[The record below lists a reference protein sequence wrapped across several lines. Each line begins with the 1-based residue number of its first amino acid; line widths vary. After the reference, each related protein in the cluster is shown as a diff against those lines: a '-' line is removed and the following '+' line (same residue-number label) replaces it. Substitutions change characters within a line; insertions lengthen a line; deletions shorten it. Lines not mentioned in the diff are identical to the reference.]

1 MRAPTLG
8 RRAFVSFAVLI
19 LCCTTIVPLAAQIT
33 SGSITGSVKDASGG
47 VIPGATVTLISASR
61 GTTIETTT
69 NENGDFTFPN
79 APGDTYTVR
88 VTMDGFKTVE
98 RPNVPLTPGERVVVP
113 ALTIEVGALN
123 ETVTVTGDAPMI
135 QSSTGERSFTVT
147 TEAVANL
154 PISTRSYADFAA
166 LTPGV
171 AGFLRLGGG
180 GGNNVMQDGVTTMDT
195 GGNPGSRGSVQ
206 MNPDAIAE
214 VRVLAQGYQAEY
226 GRGSGLQISAIS
238 KSGTN
243 QFRGSLYDVERNSD
257 WNSNSWANSRNGDPK
272 AVSRQRDWGY
282 TIGGPIGKPG
292 GNNKLFFFLAHE
304 LRPRKTGGEITRFR
318 VPTELER
325 RGDFSQSRDNNGA
338 LFNLIRD
345 ASSQFACTAAD
356 TRGCFQAGGVL
367 GRIPQD
373 RLYQTGLN
381 ILNLWPMPNA
391 SGTNYNYEDVAPEFS
406 RPQQQIQIRADYQI
420 SNRVRA
426 FGKFA
431 TQRNAVKVRPGSL
444 AGFNDDKQLYPFQ
457 DTGVTTVDF
466 TISNSMFL
474 EATYG
479 FFQNWAGNGPL
490 VGDKVNRY
498 NSGVGDIPF
507 VFQGAQVV
515 DPRYFTYGYLE
526 TLAPPSWVNGELLL
540 MPTFLWGQRVS
551 NSGNRT
557 ATGAPAPPSLI
568 FPSFLN
574 INRTQDFSA
583 SVTKLAGAHTI
594 KAGFFFNHS
603 RKAQTLGVQGSFNFW
618 GTIDFGQDPI
628 NPLDTGFGFANAA
641 TGVFSSYT
649 QQSKMLEGNYIYN
662 NIEFYIQDNWKATP
676 KLTLDYGMRF
686 TRQQPQYDSFLQ
698 ASNFFADRWKASSAP
713 LLFEA
718 GCAAQPCTGNNRQ
731 AMDPRNGQL
740 LGPATAAMIGA
751 IVPGT
756 GDPMNGIVRNGDGIA
771 KENYVWPA
779 LAFGPRFGAAY
790 DLRGDQKMVLRGAF
804 GLFYDRPEG
813 NSVFNQISNPPYS
826 EAGTVRYAR
835 LQNLSSS
842 TLTQTPPTMFV
853 FEYDAKIPSSLQWNV
868 GMQFALPWS
877 SALDVSYVAQRGI
890 NLLRSQEATATGGNA
905 QDINAVD
912 FGAAYLAQ
920 NQDPTLPASTV
931 PGARAKST
939 DLLRPYKGLGAINIQ
954 WPRNYEQYHSLQASW
969 NRRFTNGLQLGLNYA
984 LGMSYTGNIITP
996 LRLEHAADGS
1006 FSFRADQAQ
1015 QDELLKQMP
1024 LRRHT
1029 WKGNFVWDMPDLERT
1044 GAMRALSYVTND
1056 WQLSGIITAG
1066 SQLPYD
1072 ITYSYQTGGENIN
1085 LTGSP
1090 SYSARTVI
1098 NGDVSSGCLSDQYSQ
1113 FDTSVFRG
1121 PTYNSVGL
1129 ESGRYYMSG
1138 CVDKTIDFAI
1148 ARNFPIRGGRNV
1160 QIRAELFNAFDAVVI
1175 NNRVTQLQLTNP
1187 TDQAIRNGQFN
1198 ADGTINQARLQPRNA
1213 GFGAATAAQ
1222 DMRSVQLQI
1231 RFQF

>member
-1 MRAPTLG
+1 MPMPIE
-8 RRAFVSFAVLI
+8 RRTVVASLVCWIFTFLTAL
-19 LCCTTIVPLAAQIT
+19 PLLAQIT

-47 VIPGATVTLISASR
+47 VIPGATVTLVSATR

-113 ALTIEVGALN
+113 AFTVEVGALS
-123 ETVTVTGDAPMI
+123 ETLTVTGDAPMI
-135 QSSTGERSFTVT
+135 QSSTGERSFTVSS
-147 TEAVANL
+147 ESVANL
-154 PISTRSYADFAA
+154 PIATRSYADFAA

-214 VRVLAQGYQAEY
+214 VRILSQGYQAEY

-243 QFRGSLYDVERNSD
+243 QFRGSVYDVERNSD
-257 WNSNSWANSRNGDPK
+257 WSVNSWVNARNGDPK

-282 TIGGPIGKPG
+282 TIGGPVGKPG

-304 LRPRKTGGEITRFR
+304 LRPRETGGAITRFR
-318 VPTELER
+318 VPTALER
-325 RGDFSQSRDNNGA
+325 AGDFSQTLDNNGN

-345 ASSQFACTAAD
+345 ASTGLPCTAAD
-356 TRGCFQAGGVL
+356 TRGCFQANGVV
-367 GRIPQD
+367 GRIPQN

-381 ILNLWPMPNA
+381 ILNLWPLPNA
-391 SGTNYNYEDVAPEFS
+391 SGTNYNYEAVAPEDK
-406 RPQQQIQIRADYQI
+406 RVQQQIQIRTDYQV
-420 SNRVRA
+420 SNRVRVM
-426 FGKFA
+426 GKFA
-431 TQRNAVKVRPGSL
+431 TQRNTVKVRPGSIP
-444 AGFNDDKQLYPFQ
+444 GFNDDFQLFPFQ
-457 DTGVTTVDF
+457 DTGVTTVDY

-490 VGDKVNRY
+490 VGDKVNRF
-498 NSGVGDIPF
+498 NSGVGGIPF
-507 VFQGAQVV
+507 LYQGAQVV

-526 TLAPPSWVNGELLL
+526 ELNPPSWANGELLL
-540 MPTFLWGQRVS
+540 MPTFLWGQRIT
-551 NSGNRT
+551 NSGTRT
-557 ATGAPAPPSLI
+557 ATGNPSPPSLI

-594 KAGFFFNHS
+594 KGGFFLNHS

-618 GTIDFGQDPI
+618 GTVDFGQDPV

-641 TGVFSSYT
+641 TGIFSSYT

-662 NIEFYIQDNWKATP
+662 NVEGYIQDNWKVTP
-676 KLTLDYGMRF
+676 RLTLDYGMRF
-686 TRQQPQYDSFLQ
+686 THQQPQYDSFLQ
-698 ASNFFADRWKASSAP
+698 ASNFFPDRWKASAAP
-713 LLFEA
+713 RLYEA

-731 AMDPRNGQL
+731 AMDPRTGAL
-740 LGPATAAMIGA
+740 LGPATAAVIGA

-756 GDPMNGIVRNGDGIA
+756 GDPVNGIVRNGDGIA

-779 LAFGPRFGAAY
+779 LVFGPRFGAAY
-790 DLRGDQKMVLRGAF
+790 DVRGDQKVVVRGAF

-826 EAGTVRYAR
+826 EAGTVRYGT
-835 LQNLSSS
+835 LQNLG
-842 TLTQTPPTMFV
+842 TGRVTQTPPTMFI
-853 FEYDAKIPSSLQWNV
+853 FQYDADIPSSLQWNI
-868 GMQFALPWS
+868 GAQFALPWA

-890 NLLRSQEATATGGNA
+890 NLLRSQEATATGNNA
-905 QDINAVD
+905 IDINAVD
-912 FGAAYLAQ
+912 FGAALLPQ
-920 NQDPTLPASTV
+920 NQDPTLPASAV
-931 PGARAKST
+931 PGAQAKST
-939 DLLRPYKGLGAINIQ
+939 DLLRPYRGLGAINIQ
-954 WPRNYEQYHSLQASW
+954 WPRNYDQYHSVQASF
-969 NRRFTNGLQLGLNYA
+969 NRRFRNGLQFGLNYT
-984 LGMSYTGNIITP
+984 LGLSYTGNVITP
-996 LRLEHAADGS
+996 LRLQHAPDGS
-1006 FSFRADQAQ
+1006 FSFRADQAE

-1029 WKGNFVWDMPDLERT
+1029 LKGSFVWDMPDLERT
-1044 GAMRALSYVTND
+1044 GGLRALSYVTND

-1072 ITYSYQTGGENIN
+1072 ITYSYQTAGENIN

-1098 NGDVSSGCLSDQYSQ
+1098 TGDPGSGCRSDEYAQ

-1121 PTYNSVGL
+1121 PTYGSLGL
-1129 ESGRYYMSG
+1129 ESGRSYMTG
-1138 CVDKTIDFAI
+1138 CVDKTVDLAV
-1148 ARNFPIRGGRNV
+1148 ARNFPLGGGRNV
-1160 QIRAELFNAFDAVVI
+1160 QIRADVFNVFNTIVI
-1175 NNRVTQLQLTNP
+1175 NARQTQLQLTNP
-1187 TDQAIRNGQFN
+1187 TDQAVRNAQFN
-1198 ADGTINQARLQPRNA
+1198 ADGSVNAARLRPRDA
-1213 GFGAATAAQ
+1213 GFGAATGAQ
-1222 DMRSVQLQI
+1222 DRRAVQLQL

>member
-1 MRAPTLG
+1 MTQRAARRIFTTLLLPII
-8 RRAFVSFAVLI
+8 AVL
-19 LCCTTIVPLAAQIT
+19 LPASASAQIT
-33 SGSITGSVKDASGG
+33 SGTITGSVRDASGG
-47 VIPGATVTLISASR
+47 VIPGATVTLVSASR
-61 GTTIETTT
+61 GTIIETTS

-88 VTMDGFKTVE
+88 VTMDGFKAVE

-113 ALTIEVGALN
+113 ALTLELGALN
-123 ETVTVTGDAPMI
+123 ETITVTGDAPLI
-135 QSSTGERSFTVT
+135 QSSTGERSFTVSS
-147 TEAVANL
+147 EAVANL
-154 PISTRSYADFAA
+154 PIATRSYADFAA

-243 QFRGSLYDVERNSD
+243 QFRGSVYDVERDSD
-257 WNSNSWANSRNGDPK
+257 WNSNSWVNQRNGDPQP
-272 AVSRQRDWGY
+272 VSRQRDWGY
-282 TIGGPIGKPG
+282 TIGGPVGKPG

-304 LRPRKTGGEITRFR
+304 LRPRQTGGDITRFR
-318 VPTELER
+318 VPTALER
-325 RGDFSQSRDNNGA
+325 TGDFSQTIDNNGR

-345 ASSQFACTAAD
+345 ASTGLPCTAAD
-356 TRGCFQAGGVL
+356 ARGCFQAGGTL

-373 RLYQTGLN
+373 RLYQTGMN
-381 ILNLWPMPNA
+381 ILNLWPLPNA
-391 SGTNYNYEDVAPEFS
+391 SGTSYNYEAVAPDFS
-406 RPQQQIQIRADYQI
+406 RLQQQFQVRADYQV
-420 SNRVRA
+420 SNKVRVM
-426 FGKFA
+426 GKFA

-444 AGFNDDKQLYPFQ
+444 PGFNDDKQLYPFQ
-457 DTGVTTVDF
+457 DTGVTTVDY
-466 TISNSMFL
+466 TLSNSMFL

-490 VGDKVNRY
+490 VGDKVNR
-498 NSGVGDIPF
+498 NNAGVGDIPF
-507 VFQGAQVV
+507 LYQGAQVV
-515 DPRYFTYGYLE
+515 DPRYFTHGYLE
-526 TLAPPSWVNGELLL
+526 TLNPPSWVNGELML
-540 MPTFLWGQRVS
+540 MPTFLWGQRIS

-557 ATGAPAPPSLI
+557 ATGAPTPPSLI

-618 GTIDFGQDPI
+618 GTVDFGQDPV

-662 NIEFYIQDNWKATP
+662 NIEGYIQDNWKVSSR
-676 KLTLDYGMRF
+676 LTLDYGMRF

-698 ASNFFADRWKASSAP
+698 ASNFFADRWSASRAP
-713 LLFEA
+713 RLYEA

-731 AMDPRNGQL
+731 AMDPRTGQL
-740 LGPATAAMIGA
+740 LGPATAPVIGA

-771 KENYVWPA
+771 KENYVWPT
-779 LAFGPRFGAAY
+779 LVFGPRVGAAY
-790 DLRGDQKMVLRGAF
+790 DLRGDQKVVIRGAI
-804 GLFYDRPEG
+804 GMFYDRPEG

-826 EAGTVRYAR
+826 EAGTVRYGR
-835 LQNLSSS
+835 LQQLG
-842 TLTQTPPTMFV
+842 TGRLTQTPPTMFV
-853 FEYDAKIPSSLQWNV
+853 FYYDADVPSSLQWNI
-868 GMQFALPWS
+868 GAQFALPWT

-890 NLLRSQEATATGGNA
+890 NLLRSQEATATGAFA

-912 FGAAYLAQ
+912 FGAAYLPQ
-920 NQDPTLPASTV
+920 NQDSSLPSSSV

-939 DLLRPYKGLGAINIQ
+939 DLLRPYQGLGAINIQ
-954 WPRNYEQYHSLQASW
+954 WPRNYDQYHSIQTSF
-969 NRRFTNGLQLGLNYA
+969 NRRFRNGLQMGLNYT
-984 LGMSYTGNIITP
+984 LGLSYTGNVITP
-996 LRLEHAADGS
+996 LRLDHAADGS
-1006 FSFRADQAQ
+1006 FSIRADQAE
-1015 QDELLKQMP
+1015 QDELLKHMP

-1029 WKGNFVWDMPDLERT
+1029 WKGSFVWDMPDLEGT
-1044 GAMRALSYVTND
+1044 GAKRALSYVVND
-1056 WQLSGIITAG
+1056 WQLSGIVTAG
-1066 SQLPYD
+1066 SPLPYD
-1072 ITYSYQTGGENIN
+1072 ISYSYQTGGENIN

-1090 SYSARTVI
+1090 SYGARTRLV
-1098 NGDVSSGCLSDQYSQ
+1098 GDPGAGCSSDQYAQ
-1113 FDTSVFRG
+1113 FDTGVFAG
-1121 PTYNSVGL
+1121 PTYGSLGL
-1129 ESGRYYMSG
+1129 ESGRNYMEG
-1138 CVDKTIDFAI
+1138 CMDKTVDMAV
-1148 ARNFPIRGGRNV
+1148 ARNFPLPGGRNI
-1160 QIRAELFNAFDAVVI
+1160 QIRADVFNVFNSVVI

-1187 TDQAIRNGQFN
+1187 TEQAVRNSQFN
-1198 ADGTINQARLQPRNA
+1198 ADGTVNATRLQPRNA

-1222 DMRSVQLQI
+1222 DMRAIQMQL